1 MNMNLR
7 NVPFSPPDMTEKEA
21 AEVREAILSGWITT
35 GPRTKK
41 LEQQISEYVHTNMTI
56 CLNSATAALE
66 MVLHLLDI
74 QPDDEVIVPAY
85 TYTATASVTQHVGC
99 KLVLVDSQKDNV
111 EMDYD
116 RLTAAITEK
125 TKVIAPVD
133 LGGIVADYDR
143 VFEIVE
149 AKKGLFKPNNALQAK
164 IGRIVVSADCA
175 HSFGAW
181 RKVNANVNDNDNK
194 VKKMAGAIADF
205 SSFSFHAVK
214 NFTTAEGGAMTWN
227 LPFGNEVVNANDN
240 ANLNYMPTVPKK
252 EGETW
257 NELIYRL
264 GQLFSLHGQ
273 NKDALAKTKLGAWEY
288 DIIGPWYKC
297 NMTDIMA
304 ALGLVQMERYPSIL
318 NRRYEIVKRYN
329 AAIDDLNKDLG
340 VNVNDNL
347 NLNKG
352 VAYLNH
358 VGEDH
363 CSSHHLYIVR
373 LLGKTREDANKVIE
387 QMAERGIA
395 CNVHYKP
402 LPMMTAY
409 KSLGF
414 DIKDYP
420 NAYHL
425 FENEVTLPLHTKL
438 TDEDVEY
445 IISNFVEILKK

>member
-1 MNMNLR
+1 MNMKLR
-7 NVPFSPPDMTEKEA
+7 NIPFSPPDMTEAEA
-21 AEVREAILSGWITT
+21 KEVREAILSGWITT

-41 LEQQISEYVHTNMTI
+41 LESLISEYVHTDKTV

-99 KLVLVDSQKDNV
+99 KLVLVDSQKDSV

-116 RLTAAITEK
+116 KLAAAITEK

-175 HSFGAW
+175 HSFGAN
-181 RKVNANVNDNDNK
+181 RKG
-194 VKKMAGAIADF
+194 KMAGEIADF

-214 NFTTAEGGAMTWN
+214 NFTTAEGGALTWK
-227 LPFGNEVVNANDN
+227 LAFGNEAVPTDVD
-240 ANLNYMPTVPKK
+240 YMPTVPKK

-257 NELIYRL
+257 NEMLYRL
-264 GQLFSLHGQ
+264 SQLFSLHGQ

-329 AAIDDLNKDLG
+329 AAIDDLN
-340 VNVNDNL
+340 DNL
-347 NLNKG
+347 NANYK

-358 VGEDH
+358 MSEDH

-387 QMAERGIA
+387 KMAERGIA

-420 NAYHL
+420 NAFHL
-425 FENEVTLPLHTKL
+425 FENEVTLPLHTRL

-445 IISNFVEILKK
+445 VISNFTEIVKAL

>member
-1 MNMNLR
+1 MNIKLR
-7 NVPFSPPDMTEKEA
+7 NIPFSPPDMTEKEA
-21 AEVREAILSGWITT
+21 REVREAILSGWITT

-41 LEQQISEYVHTNMTI
+41 LEKEISEYVHTDKTV

-99 KLVLVDSQKDNV
+99 KLVMVDSQKDSV

-116 RLTAAITEK
+116 KLAAAITEK

-149 AKKGLFKPNNALQAK
+149 AKKGLFKPNNALQTK

-175 HSFGAW
+175 HSFGGM
-181 RKVNANVNDNDNK
+181 RMG
-194 VKKMAGAIADF
+194 KMAGEIADF

-214 NFTTAEGGAMTWN
+214 NFTTAEGGALTWS
-227 LPFGNEVVNANDN
+227 LPFGELRVKNEELRD
-240 ANLNYMPTVPKK
+240 YMPNVPFV
-252 EGETW
+252 EGESW
-257 NELIYRL
+257 NELLYRL
-264 GQLFSLHGQ
+264 SQLFSLHGQ

-304 ALGLVQMERYPSIL
+304 ALGLVQMERYEGML
-318 NRRYEIVKRYN
+318 MRRQEIVAKYN
-329 AAIDDLNKDLG
+329 AALKDLN
-340 VNVNDNL
+340 
-347 NLNKG
+347 
-352 VAYLNH
+352 VAVLNH
-358 VGEDH
+358 KDADH
-363 CSSHHLYIVR
+363 CSSHHLYLVR
-373 LLGKTREDANKVIE
+373 LLGKSREDANKVIE
-387 QMAERGIA
+387 KMAERGIA

-409 KSLGF
+409 KALGF
-414 DIKDYP
+414 DIADYP

-425 FENEVTLPLHTKL
+425 FENEVTLPLHTRL
-438 TDEDVEY
+438 SDEDVEY
-445 IISNFVEILKK
+445 VISNFVDIVRGL